1 MSAWKHFGDAH
12 TWVYQRSGGRIGARM
27 AGRDMLLLTTP
38 GRRSGEPRTLPLAYL
53 ADGDAL
59 VIVASNAGQ
68 SRHPAWFHNLRAEP
82 HARVRVG
89 REVYDV
95 RAEVADA
102 AERGRLWPLLTAYN
116 PPYAAYERKTERTIP
131 VLLLRPMDRPA

>member
-12 TWVYQRSGGRIGARM
+12 TWVYERSGGRIGARM
-27 AGRDMLLLTTP
+27 AGRDMLLLTTT

-68 SRHPAWFHNLRAEP
+68 ARHPARAQKQ
-82 HARVRVG
+82 VG
-89 REVYDV
+89 
-95 RAEVADA
+95 
-102 AERGRLWPLLTAYN
+102 N
-116 PPYAAYERKTERTIP
+116 Q
-131 VLLLRPMDRPA
+131 